1 MFVSVGEATVIAP
14 FAFGD
19 EASVGGA
26 STGWFGLRSASNAL
40 WEGLA
45 SANTTVGGASS
56 QYARLKTILLGQAPS
71 LTATRIYETEVVGA
85 RGGSWWKRRSTVAA
99 LSALSPEERRHVRID
114 ALIAN
119 SSPDEAQTW
128 VRLALECVAHDGGLP
143 PLPQRVTSG
152 AVVGVRVGQP

>member
-1 MFVSVGEATVIAP
+1 MWATVPEATVKAP

-19 EASVGGA
+19 EDSVGGA
-26 STGWFGLRSASNAL
+26 SKGLFGLRSASNAL
-40 WEGLA
+40 WRVLA
-45 SANTTVGGASS
+45 SANTTVGGTSS
-56 QYARLKTILLGQAPS
+56 QHARLETILLVQAPS
-71 LTATRIYETEVVGA
+71 PTATHIYETEVVGA

-114 ALIAN
+114 ALIEN

-128 VRLALECVAHDGGLP
+128 VRLAMECVAHDGGLP

-152 AVVGVRVGQP
+152 AVVGDRVG

>member
-1 MFVSVGEATVIAP
+1 MFVSVGMAKAKAP

-26 STGWFGLRSASNAL
+26 SEGLFGLRSARDAL
-40 WEGLA
+40 WHVL
-45 SANTTVGGASS
+45 ANTTVGGASS
-56 QYARLKTILLGQAPS
+56 QYARLETILLVQAPS
-71 LTATRIYETEVVGA
+71 PTATRIYETEVVGA

-128 VRLALECVAHDGGLP
+128 VRLAMECVAHDGGLP
-143 PLPQRVTSG
+143 PLPQLVTSG
-152 AVVGVRVGQP
+152 AVVGVRVG